1 MRTTF
6 AIPLLLLA
14 AGAGAAEW
22 VEIGADTEAK
32 YYVDLSSIEIEADTV
47 RVIKKGVY
55 TETLTEDLGGT
66 RSVFKQTLGVI
77 ELDCARRI
85 NRVVQIDMIGPDD
98 TVVWSSGR
106 MKKRMWEDVRPN
118 THGEATLDFVCG
130 KVRTPEK
137 Q

>member
-1 MRTTF
+1 MF
-6 AIPLLLLA
+6 LFA

-32 YYVDLSSIEIEADTV
+32 YYVDLSSIEIEGDTV
-47 RVIKKGVY
+47 RVVKKGVY

-66 RSVFKQTLGVI
+66 RRVFKQTLGVI
-77 ELDCARRI
+77 ELDCTRRI

-106 MKKRMWEDVRPN
+106 MKKRMWEDVRQN

-130 KVRTPEK
+130 KIKSPEN
-137 Q
+137 

>member
-1 MRTTF
+1 MRTIF
-6 AIPLLLLA
+6 AMAMFLFA

-47 RVIKKGVY
+47 RVVKKGVY

-130 KVRTPEK
+130 KIKSPEN
-137 Q
+137 